1 KRLLVC
7 LSEKYPS
14 DNLIPFLQVQQ
25 LCYDVTTFPTDQDV
39 LHDNQRHQPD
49 ANQLLHIYCRDF
61 LQFQWQVE
69 SFLRSEE
76 HTSELQSRFA
86 LVCRLLLEKKSLVI
100 ESSSSYAH
108 FIISVFI

>member
-1 KRLLVC
+1 SSDLLASLTFLQVEFVYEKRLPVC

-25 LCYDVTTFPTDQDV
+25 LCYDVTTFPTNQDV

-49 ANQLLHIYCRDF
+49 ANQLLDIYCRDF

-69 SFLRSEE
+69 SFL
-76 HTSELQSRFA
+76 HQILQRPF
-86 LVCRLLLEKKSLVI
+86 VSLQHHVP
-100 ESSSSYAH
+100 
-108 FIISVFI
+108 V